1 MKGKYASMWR
11 KQIRAERA
19 ADEAA
24 LAVAKAQA
32 LQKAAAN
39 RPRSPGSPTEGVS
52 ADVSDNEAETRAPSF
67 ILPDGGSSITHVE
80 ESREHS
86 AEDSKSDDGA
96 VAKVL
101 DDDQKATTEER
112 KADPGPSHTQ

>member
-1 MKGKYASMWR
+1 MWR

-39 RPRSPGSPTEGVS
+39 RPGSPNEGGS
-52 ADVSDNEAETRAPSF
+52 ADVSDNEAETRAPS
-67 ILPDGGSSITHVE
+67 IMLPDGGSSITHVE
-80 ESREHS
+80 EQRDRSVD
-86 AEDSKSDDGA
+86 DSKSDDGII
-96 VAKVL
+96 AKVV
-101 DDDQKATTEER
+101 DEEENATSEQR
-112 KADPGPSHTQ
+112 KPDPGPSHTQ